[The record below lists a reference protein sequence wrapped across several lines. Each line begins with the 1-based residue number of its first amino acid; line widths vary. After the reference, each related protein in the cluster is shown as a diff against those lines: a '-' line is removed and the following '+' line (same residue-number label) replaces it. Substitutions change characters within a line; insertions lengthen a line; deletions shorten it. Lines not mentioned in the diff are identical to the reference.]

1 MMNGERLFA
10 RMDRAGPLLEGGEHS
25 WGEAG
30 EPAEILLKAHT
41 RAEEEGLPVAV
52 KLEDG
57 AEWNPDCG
65 TLEP

>member
-1 MMNGERLFA
+1 
-10 RMDRAGPLLEGGEHS
+10 MDRAGPLFEGGEYS

-30 EPAEILLKAHT
+30 EPAEILLKAYT

-57 AEWNPDCG
+57 AEWNPEWARWSHEQSAVSDG
-65 TLEP
+65 